1 MNPSLLQ
8 INTRVFLSSL
18 KPNATLDDIPESYLQ
33 QIKLDGFD
41 WVWLLGVWSI
51 GPTSRLISRS
61 RSGWLEEYRN
71 ALPDLEKEDICGS
84 PFAIQGYTVD
94 SRLGGEEALARIRS
108 RLNALGVKL
117 MVDFIP
123 NHIGFDH
130 PWVNSQ
136 PEFLIS
142 GTDADYATAPDRWA
156 RLESGEIYAY
166 GRDPHYPGW
175 PDTLQLNYFNPKL
188 RTAMHQELVSI
199 AHRADGVRC
208 DMAMLIE
215 PEIFCQ
221 TWQQA
226 SPQKNFSS
234 FWPSAIEATRKVNS
248 SFLMMAEAYWNYEWN
263 LQQHGFD
270 FVYDK
275 TLYDRIIAANTAEIH
290 AHLTA
295 PIEYQSK
302 LTRFLENH
310 DEARAAAAIPSERY
324 RAAAVLTY
332 LTPGL
337 RLFHEGQREGKK
349 IRIPVHLQRGP
360 KEEIATDIQKFY
372 IKLLSL
378 ANSPLGKEGSWSLVK
393 THANQENESTLSS
406 IISFTIASDEA
417 SWLIAVNFTD
427 KPQAVT
433 LDLLDTALHFDTQAT
448 TGFTLTE
455 LLNIQ
460 PTDYTYNSNAFDL
473 ELDSWGVCVFEVTP
487 NT

>member
-18 KPNATLDDIPESYLQ
+18 KPNATLDDIPDSYLQ

-41 WVWLLGVWSI
+41 WVWLLGVWSV
-51 GPTSRLISRS
+51 GPTSRRISRS
-61 RSGWLEEYRN
+61 QPGWLEEYRN
-71 ALPDLEKEDICGS
+71 ALSDLEEEDICGS

-94 SRLGGEEALARIRS
+94 SALGGEEALARIRS
-108 RLNALGVKL
+108 RLNTLGVKL

-130 PWVNSQ
+130 PWVHSK

-142 GTDADYATAPDRWA
+142 GTDLDYATAPGKWA
-156 RLESGEIYAY
+156 RLESGKIYAY

-188 RTAMHQELVSI
+188 RTAMTQELVSI
-199 AHRADGVRC
+199 ATRADGVRC
-208 DMAMLIE
+208 DMAMLVE
-215 PEIFCQ
+215 PEIFRQ

-226 SPQKNFSS
+226 SPQTIFSS
-234 FWPSAIEATRKVNS
+234 FWPSAIEAARKVNS

-275 TLYDRIIAANTAEIH
+275 SLYDRIIAANTAEIY

-295 PIEYQSK
+295 SIEYQSK

-310 DEARAAAAIPSERY
+310 DEARAAAAIPSERH

-360 KEEIATDIQKFY
+360 KEQITTDIQEFY

-378 ANSPLGKEGSWSLVK
+378 VNSPLGKDGRWSLV
-393 THANQENESTLSS
+393 NIQSNEKNGSTLSP
-406 IISFTIASDEA
+406 IISFTLTSDEA
-417 SWLIAVNFTD
+417 SWLIAVNFTGKSQTATVNLSD
-427 KPQAVT
+427 K
-433 LDLLDTALHFDTQAT
+433 DLHFDTQAT
-448 TGFTLTE
+448 RGFILTD
-455 LLNIQ
+455 LLSVQ
-460 PTDYTYNSNAFDL
+460 PTGYTYSSAAFDL
-473 ELDSWGVCVFEVTP
+473 ELEPWGACVFEVTP
-487 NT
+487 DT